1 MNKQFNSTIMMVT
14 HDPSAASYAER
25 VIMLKDG
32 DIHSE
37 IYQSNDSKQ
46 TFYQEIM
53 KLQTALGGVSHDI

>member
-25 VIMLKDG
+25 VIMLKD

-37 IYQSNDSKQ
+37 IYQGNDSKQ